1 MRLSL
6 VQDII
11 LLQEKMSHYES
22 HALYT
27 TTVFT
32 RKRAWKTEPLH
43 LPGKYVAKT
52 MRLYILRAG
61 FLCIF

>member
-6 VQDII
+6 IQDII
-11 LLQEKMSHYES
+11 LLQKKMSHYES

-32 RKRAWKTEPLH
+32 RKRA
-43 LPGKYVAKT
+43 
-52 MRLYILRAG
+52 
-61 FLCIF
+61 

>member
-22 HALYT
+22 HALLSIK
-27 TTVFT
+27 VFT
-32 RKRAWKTEPLH
+32 RIAR
-43 LPGKYVAKT
+43 GKQSRSISRENRSLKQC
-52 MRLYILRAG
+52 G
-61 FLCIF
+61 SIF